1 MGCNTMYDISD
12 VLTPKEFIMMIMN
25 TLTVDSE
32 YIANHIIIKS
42 FIDALNEWVRN
53 RDNITWGFAIKV
65 VDWLY
70 TTIFIVILV
79 DAYRDNYK
87 ISIEN
92 VIRDMIIGAM
102 QNEITCKLVEPIV
115 IYISEV
121 APQLLEGID
130 YKCR

>member
-1 MGCNTMYDISD
+1 MYDISD